1 MVEGSGPNERV
12 ASAETDEELMRRYR
26 DLGDQDAFDQLVH
39 RYERELYRY
48 LFRYV
53 HDAQLAEEVFQSTFF
68 RLHQS
73 REQFQEGRLLRP
85 WLYSIATHQAIDA
98 LRKAGRQPR
107 TTTNRSQAADEDE
120 PGTAGSLLDMVE
132 SARPS
137 PAAEA
142 ENAERSAWMRDAVNN
157 LPEHLRSVVLLVYFQ
172 GLKYSEAA
180 EILGIAPGT
189 VKSRLN
195 AALSKLNAKWKQ
207 WAA

>member
-1 MVEGSGPNERV
+1 MAKSSGPDQRA
-12 ASAETDEELMRRYR
+12 ASTDTDEELMRRYR
-26 DLGDQDAFDQLVH
+26 DLNDQDAFDQLVH

-48 LFRYV
+48 LYRYV

-98 LRKAGRQPR
+98 LRKAGRQPH
-107 TTTNRSQAADEDE
+107 TTTDRRQAEEEDAA
-120 PGTAGSLLDMVE
+120 GTGSLMDLIE
-132 SARPS
+132 AAGPS

-142 ENAERSAWMRDAVNN
+142 ENAERRAWMRDAVDQ

-180 EILGIAPGT
+180 EVLGISPGT